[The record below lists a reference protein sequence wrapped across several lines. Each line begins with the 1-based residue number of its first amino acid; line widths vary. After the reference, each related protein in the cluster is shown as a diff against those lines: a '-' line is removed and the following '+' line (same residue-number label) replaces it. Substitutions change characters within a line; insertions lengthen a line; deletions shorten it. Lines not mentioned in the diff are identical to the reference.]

1 MLCERCGKKDASVH
15 VTKIVNGK
23 KTEYYL
29 CEDCAREKGEADI
42 SWEGKFPLQQFF
54 SGLMDFLP
62 PGGSGA
68 VVSKSYSGLQCPEC
82 GLTYTQFG
90 QVGRFGC
97 AQCYD
102 AFEENLLPLL
112 RRLHGSRRHRGKI
125 PARVGSYVRLKRE
138 IEQLRQKL
146 NEKVAAEAF
155 EEAAVL
161 RDKIRQ
167 LESKSSGGGED
178 HAR

>member
-1 MLCERCGKKDASVH
+1 MLCERCGKKNATVH
-15 VTKIVNGK
+15 VTKIVNGNK
-23 KTEYYL
+23 SEYYL
-29 CEDCAREKGEADI
+29 CEDCAREKGETGA

-54 SGLMDFLP
+54 SGLMNFLP
-62 PGGSGA
+62 PDSSKA
-68 VVSKSYSGLQCPEC
+68 VVSKGYSGLQCPVC
-82 GLTYTQFG
+82 GLTYTQFC

-97 AQCYD
+97 AQCYE
-102 AFEENLLPLL
+102 AFGQNLLPLL
-112 RRLHGSRRHRGKI
+112 RRLHGNQKHRGKI

-138 IEQLRQKL
+138 IEQLRQEL

-167 LESKSSGGGED
+167 LENESAEGGED
-178 HAR
+178 HVR